1 MVHQGI
7 SDEQYAA
14 ALKVLRRM
22 VANVEGDGAP
32 AIRPDLAA
40 SSRAWSG
47 TGAAT
52 A

>member
-7 SDEQYAA
+7 SHEEYVA

-22 VANVEGDGAP
+22 VDNVEGDGTP

-40 SSRAWSG
+40 S
-47 TGAAT
+47 
-52 A
+52 